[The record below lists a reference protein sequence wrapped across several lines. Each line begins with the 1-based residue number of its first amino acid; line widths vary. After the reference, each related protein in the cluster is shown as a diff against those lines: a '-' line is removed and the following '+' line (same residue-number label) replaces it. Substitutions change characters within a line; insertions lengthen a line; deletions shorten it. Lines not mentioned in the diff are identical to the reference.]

1 MHCDSQAITQIVSN
15 LFLFYFIFKKWQNML
30 KQIATS
36 FERKFLLVTDV
47 ICTLFVRFPNQLANV
62 FGK

>member
-1 MHCDSQAITQIVSN
+1 
-15 LFLFYFIFKKWQNML
+15 ML